1 MRKPRRNQPIS
12 KNTTHTTGTR
22 SSAQAS
28 PLPTSS
34 IAFYCIAA
42 MCIAIPFGLG
52 KYIEFNT
59 PGAYDSGAY
68 VYSAKHV
75 LDGARIGIDEK
86 VSARMGTLLVNMLG
100 VKLFGFNETG
110 PKIIQTLFQSAALI
124 LMFLVL
130 AKLYGKWPAAWAVLI
145 AATFL
150 SAPLIAKT
158 GNVKEQYMI
167 ACMMIGISCLVLRQL
182 GGAWGW
188 CMLAGAF
195 LAWGPL
201 FKQTGLSA
209 IGATGLF
216 VLTQPLLGQ
225 RTWKQ
230 TGCDILF
237 LLAGAVLSI
246 GPVYLW
252 LGSMQAPA
260 EYWPYAKIWRIFFPG
275 QGPRISAY
283 ISKGRTMIP
292 MSELG
297 PRVFRYY
304 KLLILPVALALAS
317 ILWGMV
323 SFVTSKINAAQRS
336 PVSGRFLLL
345 FTVWWI
351 LDMAFIWI
359 SPRSYEQYY
368 LPLNASAAMLG
379 AYALACF
386 FQRQES
392 LPIGL
397 RIGLITVSFVAA
409 LGMSQ
414 HIFTG
419 IYTSPHS
426 KTIYKSPTTGEPE
439 KRRGFSQK
447 LREISARKNQG
458 FKRAWESIGH
468 YIRRETEP
476 TDTMFVWGW
485 YPGMYVQAQRM
496 SAASHAYTSEM
507 HVRNP
512 NAFSEMIQ
520 GIVADFEQCGPRYII
535 DSQKRHFPWNRP
547 LLELW
552 PRLPKGFQG
561 LKKATF
567 LPANDQALID
577 RYNQEWSAYLEK
589 QFGPEEAQRFRA
601 MKPLREYIR
610 QNFKGIRQFGAHI
623 LFEMDPTK
631 IAQESK

>member
-1 MRKPRRNQPIS
+1 MSKSRRKQPIS
-12 KNTTHTTGTR
+12 KTPTHPV
-22 SSAQAS
+22 SALASAQAS
-28 PLPTSS
+28 SLLPAS

-42 MCIAIPFGLG
+42 LCIAIPFGLG
-52 KYIEFNT
+52 KYVEFNT

-75 LDGARIGIDEK
+75 LDGARVGIDEK

-100 VKLFGFNETG
+100 VKLSGFNETG
-110 PKIIQTLFQSAALI
+110 SKIIQTLFQTAALI
-124 LMFLVL
+124 LMFLALV
-130 AKLYGKWPAAWAVLI
+130 KLYGKWPAAWAVLI

-182 GGAWGW
+182 GGAWWW

-195 LAWGPL
+195 MAWGPL

-216 VLTQPLLGQ
+216 VLTQPLLGH

-230 TGCDILF
+230 TGHDVLL
-237 LLAGAVLSI
+237 LLAGAVVSI

-252 LGSMQAPA
+252 LGSMHAPA

-304 KLLILPVALALAS
+304 KLLILPIALALGS
-317 ILWGMV
+317 IVWGMV
-323 SFVTSKINAAQRS
+323 SFITSRINSAQRS

-379 AYALACF
+379 AYALACLF
-386 FQRQES
+386 HWLRS
-392 LPIGL
+392 LSLGP
-397 RIGLITVSFVAA
+397 RIGVAA
-409 LGMSQ
+409 VSCIALMGMSL

-419 IYTSPHS
+419 ILTSPHS
-426 KTIYKSPTTGEPE
+426 KTIYKSPLTGEPE
-439 KRRGFSQK
+439 RRRGFAQK
-447 LREISARKNQG
+447 LNEVSRSHQG
-458 FKRAWESIGH
+458 YKRPWESLGL
-468 YIRRETEP
+468 YIREKTEP
-476 TDTMFVWGW
+476 TETMFVWGW
-485 YPGMYVQAQRM
+485 YPGIYVQAQRM
-496 SAASHAYTSEM
+496 SAARHAYTSEM
-507 HVRNP
+507 HVRDP

-520 GIVADFEQCGPRYII
+520 GIVADFEKGGPRYIV

-552 PRLPKGFQG
+552 PKLPKGYKG

-567 LPANDQALID
+567 LPADNQALID
-577 RYNQEWSAYLEK
+577 RYSQEWSAYLEK

-610 QNFKGIRQFGAHI
+610 RNFKGIRQFGAHI